1 VVTDP
6 RGRRCLWAVAAVVA
20 LILLTADLLLGG
32 PIRTLDAAISRTVVA
47 HADASWRP
55 VLVPLSYLGQR
66 GFVVVP
72 LLALTVLALWRT
84 RSARPL
90 AVVAG
95 TLVTTTLLVGVMK
108 LGFGRT
114 APASGQDVLGTD
126 ALSYPSGH
134 AVNTIIIWTLVLR
147 ILVGL
152 YGHRVRLLGKP
163 LTRLTLVAAIALANA
178 AAMLGLNYHWL
189 SDVLAGWLIG
199 VTIALLVPSPLPA
212 WYRPA
217 TEVGAAPSA
226 TRGASRRGS
235 GRPVPSA

>member
-1 VVTDP
+1 
-6 RGRRCLWAVAAVVA
+6 VAA
-20 LILLTADLLLGG
+20 LILLTADLLFGG
-32 PIRTLDAAISRTVVA
+32 QIRNLDAAISRTVVA
-47 HADASWRP
+47 HADASWRL

-95 TLVTTTLLVGVMK
+95 TLLTTTLVVGAMK
-108 LGFGRT
+108 IGFGRT
-114 APASGQDVLGTD
+114 APASGHDLFGTG

-134 AVNTIIIWTLVLR
+134 AVNTIVIWTLVLR

-152 YGHRVRLLGKP
+152 YGHRIRLLGKS
-163 LTRLTLVAAIALANA
+163 LAGLALVAAIALANA

-199 VTIALLVPSPLPA
+199 VTLTLLAPSPLPA
-212 WYRPA
+212 GYQPTA
-217 TEVGAAPSA
+217 EADAAPSA
-226 TRGASRRGS
+226 TRDASRRGS